1 MATETGTAAG
11 DSTLATDSMTAL
23 HWAGVV
29 LSLVTGAVHLYLA
42 ALFVPAGLGIAFA
55 VAGVGYLVGI
65 GAILVDFRRRLF
77 YLLGIPFTL
86 GQIVAWYAANG
97 LKLAPIDVTDKIAQ
111 VLLIL
116 VLIQLYRQD

>member
-1 MATETGTAAG
+1 MATGTSTAAEG
-11 DSTLATDSMTAL
+11 SRLATDSMTTL

-29 LSLVTGAVHLYLA
+29 LSLVTGGVHFYLA
-42 ALFVPAGLGIAFA
+42 ALFVPEGLGIAFL
-55 VAGVGYLVGI
+55 VAGVGYLVGV

-97 LKLAPIDVTDKIAQ
+97 LDLSPTSVIDKVAQ
-111 VLLIL
+111 VLLIVVL
-116 VLIQLYRQD
+116 VQLYRDS